1 MRFNRVNIIFDDTIP
16 VSKTKYEEMK
26 DQIEIDKSVIQSLKE
41 IISQQ
46 ARDLEEYK
54 TFFKNFKN
62 LVDKQ

>member
-1 MRFNRVNIIFDDTIP
+1 MRFNRVNIIFDDTTT

-26 DQIEIDKSVIQSLKE
+26 DQIEIDKAVIQSLKD

-54 TFFKNFKN
+54 TFFENMKK
-62 LVDKQ
+62 LLDK

>member
-1 MRFNRVNIIFDDTIP
+1 MRYRKINIIIDDTTP

-26 DQIEIDKSVIQSLKE
+26 DQIEIDKAVIQSLKD

-54 TFFKNFKN
+54 TFFENMKK
-62 LVDKQ
+62 LLDK